1 MSKSIHSDFLLML
14 PSGIAVHPCRLI
26 HRDGTLMWK
35 HAFLYHNEIKFL
47 PKTQAEE
54 SHIIKTAQRLE
65 ELNTWVSHQM
75 EPRESLYPYH
85 WFDPSVEELKDGI
98 SCYFKHSCLNND
110 TVFDI
115 LKSHI
120 EDHEVLEQRD
130 PYLFFKRC

>member
-54 SHIIKTAQRLE
+54 SHI
-65 ELNTWVSHQM
+65 
-75 EPRESLYPYH
+75 
-85 WFDPSVEELKDGI
+85 
-98 SCYFKHSCLNND
+98 
-110 TVFDI
+110 
-115 LKSHI
+115 